1 MSFENS
7 LNLEDLGN
15 SDGPAGF
22 KINGPDNT
30 KAIVSGAGDIDGD
43 GFDDLIV
50 GAPEYDSSGSSAFLD
65 GNAYIIFGQASFN
78 AEVDLLNFG
87 APA

>member
-1 MSFENS
+1 MFGENTDDSSGVMSFENS

-43 GFDDLIV
+43 GYHDLIV
-50 GAPEYDSSGSSAFLD
+50 GHQSTTPLVRRPS
-65 GNAYIIFGQASFN
+65 
-78 AEVDLLNFG
+78 
-87 APA
+87 